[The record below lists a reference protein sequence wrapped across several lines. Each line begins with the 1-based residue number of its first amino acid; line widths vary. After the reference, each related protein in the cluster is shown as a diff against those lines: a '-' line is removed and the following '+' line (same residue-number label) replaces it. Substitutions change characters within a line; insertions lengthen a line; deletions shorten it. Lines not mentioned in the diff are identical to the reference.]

1 MEVQVTLIIPGESS
15 KTVKADM
22 AASLDKMK
30 SDILA
35 VRHQLG
41 KAEEYDLYI
50 LPKEIDRSRP
60 LQNYKP
66 GEGDTLYLVKT
77 MDLQGPSIK
86 GI

>member
-1 MEVQVTLIIPGESS
+1 MEVEVTIIIPGESP
-15 KTVKADM
+15 KKVKANL

-35 VRHQLG
+35 ARPQLG

-50 LPKEIDRSRP
+50 LPKESDRSRP

-77 MDLQGPSIK
+77 VSLQGPAIM
-86 GI
+86 GL